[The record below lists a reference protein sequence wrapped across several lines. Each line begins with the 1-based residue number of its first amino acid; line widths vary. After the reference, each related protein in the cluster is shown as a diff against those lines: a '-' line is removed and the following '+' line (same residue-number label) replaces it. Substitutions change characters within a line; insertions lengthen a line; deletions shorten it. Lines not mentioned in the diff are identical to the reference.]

1 MPISGERGWLRMD
14 WDQNQMLQMRPRP
27 LALHLSTA
35 MTSMMSSLAALPSA
49 RNNSLPWL
57 PELKQTAA
65 ALTVELG
72 GCDEAALFQAVAA
85 ECQNRLAAMLKGVRS
100 YQEAERPHRGRSV
113 GQEIWSHGGTRLLD
127 YGGTGRPVL
136 FVPSLINGAH
146 ILDLTPERGLL
157 TWLRG
162 EGLRPFL
169 VDWGTP
175 GKAERRFTLDDY
187 ICGRLSAALDAVRE
201 TDARAPALVGYCMGG
216 NLALALALRR
226 QDDLAGLALLATPWD
241 FHAGGPQG
249 PMLKTLAPGLDGLL
263 RAFGVLPVDVLQ
275 ALFAALDPG
284 LAQRKFRHF
293 STLDPKSAEAAHFVA
308 LEDWVNDGMPLAAA
322 VARECLLG
330 WYDETNPGQGLWR
343 VAGQT
348 VDPGALR
355 LPALVAIP
363 ENDRIVPA
371 ASAQALGD
379 AVADAVGE
387 VPVIRPA
394 AGHIGMVV
402 GRRAKSQL
410 WRPLLNWLVQPRAAI

>member
-1 MPISGERGWLRMD
+1 M
-14 WDQNQMLQMRPRP
+14 QQ
-27 LALHLSTA
+27 
-35 MTSMMSSLAALPSA
+35 
-49 RNNSLPWL
+49 
-57 PELKQTAA
+57 
-65 ALTVELG
+65 
-72 GCDEAALFQAVAA
+72 
-85 ECQNRLAAMLKGVRS
+85 
-100 YQEAERPHRGRSV
+100 
-113 GQEIWSHGGTRLLD
+113 
-127 YGGTGRPVL
+127 
-136 FVPSLINGAH
+136 
-146 ILDLTPERGLL
+146 
-157 TWLRG
+157 
-162 EGLRPFL
+162 
-169 VDWGTP
+169 
-175 GKAERRFTLDDY
+175 
-187 ICGRLSAALDAVRE
+187 
-201 TDARAPALVGYCMGG
+201 
-216 NLALALALRR
+216 
-226 QDDLAGLALLATPWD
+226 
-241 FHAGGPQG
+241 
-249 PMLKTLAPGLDGLL
+249 
-263 RAFGVLPVDVLQ
+263 
-275 ALFAALDPG
+275 
-284 LAQRKFRHF
+284 KFRHF

-410 WRPLLNWLVQPRAAI
+410 WRPLLNWLVQSRAAI

>member
-1 MPISGERGWLRMD
+1 MD

-35 MTSMMSSLAALPSA
+35 MTSMMSSLAALPAA
-49 RNNSLPWL
+49 RNNSLPWR
-57 PELKQTAA
+57 PELQQTAA
-65 ALTVELG
+65 ALTAELVS
-72 GCDEAALFQAVAA
+72 CDGAALFQAVAV
-85 ECQNRLAAMLKGVRS
+85 ECQSRLAAMLAGVRS
-100 YQEAERPHRGRSV
+100 YQQAERPHRGRSV
-113 GQEIWSHGGTRLLD
+113 GQVIWSQCSTRLLD
-127 YGGTGRPVL
+127 YGGAGRPVL

-146 ILDLTPERGLL
+146 VLDLTPERGLL

-162 EGLRPFL
+162 KGLRPFL

-175 GKAERRFTLDDY
+175 GEVERQFALDDY
-187 ICGRLSAALDAVRE
+187 ICGRLSSILDAVRA
-201 TDARAPALVGYCMGG
+201 TDVRPPALVGYCMGG

-241 FHAGGPQG
+241 FRAGGAQG
-249 PMLKTLAPGLDGLL
+249 PMLETLAPGLDSLL
-263 RAFGVLPVDVLQ
+263 RAFGELPVDVLQ

-293 STLDPKSAEAAHFVA
+293 AALDPDSAEAAHFVA
-308 LEDWVNDGMPLAAA
+308 LEDWVNDGVPLAAA

-330 WYDETNPGQGLWR
+330 WYGENNPGHGHWR

-348 VDPGALR
+348 VDPAALR
-355 LPALVAIP
+355 MPALVAIP

-379 AVADAVGE
+379 AVAAAVADTRI
-387 VPVIRPA
+387 IRPA

-402 GRRAKSQL
+402 GSRAKSQL